1 MGAIFTQ
8 SRTPSEFGSKG
19 CEAKGGFRRKSRTAR
34 EEQLRVRHHVHNFL
48 KLTIVPPQWPP
59 LLRLWPRKPLR
70 LRAPLSQR
78 RISEQGWCHYI
89 RFISDSFLPHY
100 PTLTYTTFY
109 TYSPS
114 RLAGLKTVTKDMQTW
129 RAEYKGGD
137 APAPAVATKAKVAP
151 RVQETVK
158 GPPKLEFQEDIC
170 KWLVE
175 WPAKKRR
182 WLHTLTVMMIL

>member
-137 APAPAVATKAKVAP
+137 APAGPRRSDQGESGPASAGDREKA
-151 RVQETVK
+151 RQS
-158 GPPKLEFQEDIC
+158 
-170 KWLVE
+170 WSS
-175 WPAKKRR
+175 KRIF
-182 WLHTLTVMMIL
+182 VSDS

>member
-1 MGAIFTQ
+1 MRSERRIPKKVAHR
-8 SRTPSEFGSKG
+8 SRRATPCKTP
-19 CEAKGGFRRKSRTAR
+19 RTY
-34 EEQLRVRHHVHNFL
+34 VHNFL
-48 KLTIVPPQWPP
+48 KLTILPPQWPP

-114 RLAGLKTVTKDMQTW
+114 RLVGLKTVTKDMQTW

-137 APAPAVATKAKVAP
+137 APAGP
-151 RVQETVK
+151 RRRDQGES
-158 GPPKLEFQEDIC
+158 GPVSAGDRER
-170 KWLVE
+170 
-175 WPAKKRR
+175 PAKAGVPS
-182 WLHTLTVMMIL
+182 L

>member
-19 CEAKGGFRRKSRTAR
+19 CEAIGGFRRKSRTAR

-70 LRAPLSQR
+70 LRVPLSQR

-100 PTLTYTTFY
+100 PTLTVHTLHFIHTLLLVLQA
-109 TYSPS
+109 S
-114 RLAGLKTVTKDMQTW
+114 RRSRRTCRL
-129 RAEYKGGD
+129 GGRS
-137 APAPAVATKAKVAP
+137 TKAAMP
-151 RVQETVK
+151 R
-158 GPPKLEFQEDIC
+158 PP
-170 KWLVE
+170 
-175 WPAKKRR
+175 P
-182 WLHTLTVMMIL
+182 